1 MLSKTNVNQISKKI
15 SIKSTSLYPM
25 ENATN
30 KRKTIVNIFMFFFH
44 DGAWIVTHSNFLQ
57 CFEEFI
63 LFFAI
68 HFYSIVTNAS
78 PTGTVK
84 ST

>member
-1 MLSKTNVNQISKKI
+1 
-15 SIKSTSLYPM
+15 
-25 ENATN
+25 
-30 KRKTIVNIFMFFFH
+30 MFFFH
-44 DGAWIVTHSNFLQ
+44 DGAWMVAHSNFLQ

-68 HFYSIVTNAS
+68 NFYSILTNAS
-78 PTGTVK
+78 PTGTVE